1 MSEWWTYSLSDLILF
16 SRAAYF
22 RLFELYNAAI
32 WPAQI
37 AVFALGVVILER
49 SLRGG
54 TRASRGRGIAALLA
68 AGWLW
73 VAIAFHA
80 ARYATLNTA
89 APVFAWIFAIE
100 AALLLW
106 IGVVRGRLLFGRP
119 ETAWEWCGFV
129 LFVFA
134 LAVFPFVALL
144 CGRGLRAAEIFGLS
158 SRPDGRRDPGA
169 PSHVEV
175 PAALAPHDHSDNLVR
190 RDRRHPLRVEDTGLL
205 DRAAR
210 GGDRRGRRRRGPL
223 TRARLMS
230 CAHTRA
236 PDVVRLHA
244 RA

>member
-37 AVFALGVVILER
+37 AVFALGVAILER

-54 TRASRGRGIAALLA
+54 TRAGRAIAALLA

-134 LAVFPFVALL
+134 LAVLPFAALL
-144 CGRGLRAAEIFGLS
+144 CGRGLRAAEIFGLAPDPTAVGTLGLLLMS
-158 SRPDGRRDPGA
+158 KSRPRWPLMIIPTIWCVATGAILSVLKTPDFWIAPLAAVIGVTAAVAGR
-169 PSHVEV
+169 S
-175 PAALAPHDHSDNLVR
+175 
-190 RDRRHPLRVEDTGLL
+190 
-205 DRAAR
+205 
-210 GGDRRGRRRRGPL
+210 
-223 TRARLMS
+223 RAR
-230 CAHTRA
+230 A
-236 PDVVRLHA
+236 
-244 RA
+244 

>member
-16 SRAAYF
+16 SRGAYF
-22 RLFELYNAAI
+22 RLIELYNAAI

-37 AVFALGVVILER
+37 AVFALGVAILER

-54 TRASRGRGIAALLA
+54 SRTGRGIAALLA

-106 IGVVRGRLLFGRP
+106 IGVVGGRLVFGRP
-119 ETAWEWCGFV
+119 ETVSERCGLV

-134 LAVFPFVALL
+134 LAVLPFAALL
-144 CGRGLRAAEIFGLS
+144 CGRGLRAAEIFGLAPDPTAVGTLGLVLMS
-158 SRPDGRRDPGA
+158 KSRPRWPLMIVPTIWCVATGAILSVLKTPDFWIAPLAAVIGVAAAVAGRSGA
-169 PSHVEV
+169 P
-175 PAALAPHDHSDNLVR
+175 A
-190 RDRRHPLRVEDTGLL
+190 
-205 DRAAR
+205 
-210 GGDRRGRRRRGPL
+210 
-223 TRARLMS
+223 
-230 CAHTRA
+230 
-236 PDVVRLHA
+236 
-244 RA
+244 

>member
-37 AVFALGVVILER
+37 AVFALGVAILER

-54 TRASRGRGIAALLA
+54 ARPGRGRGIAALLA
-68 AGWLW
+68 AAWIW

-100 AALLLW
+100 AALLLG

-119 ETAWEWCGFV
+119 ETASEWCGFV

-134 LAVFPFVALL
+134 LAALPFAALL
-144 CGRGLRAAEIFGLS
+144 CGRGLRAAEIFGLAPDPTAVGTLGLVLMAK
-158 SRPDGRRDPGA
+158 SRPRWPLMIVPTIWCVATGAILSVLKTPDFWIAPLAAAIAVVAAFTGRSA
-169 PSHVEV
+169 AHV
-175 PAALAPHDHSDNLVR
+175 
-190 RDRRHPLRVEDTGLL
+190 
-205 DRAAR
+205 
-210 GGDRRGRRRRGPL
+210 
-223 TRARLMS
+223 
-230 CAHTRA
+230 
-236 PDVVRLHA
+236 
-244 RA
+244 

>member
-49 SLRGG
+49 LLRGG
-54 TRASRGRGIAALLA
+54 SRASRGRWIAGVLA

-89 APVFAWIFAIE
+89 APVFAWMFAIE
-100 AALLLW
+100 AALLLG
-106 IGVVRGRLLFGRP
+106 IGVVRGRLVFGRP
-119 ETAWEWCGFV
+119 ETASERCGLV

-134 LAVFPFVALL
+134 LAVLPFAALL
-144 CGRGLRAAEIFGLS
+144 CGRGLRAAEIFGLAPDPTAVGTLGLVLMAK
-158 SRPDGRRDPGA
+158 SRPRWPLMIVPTIWCVATGAILSVLKTPDFWIAPVAAVIGVAAAVAGR
-169 PSHVEV
+169 S
-175 PAALAPHDHSDNLVR
+175 
-190 RDRRHPLRVEDTGLL
+190 
-205 DRAAR
+205 
-210 GGDRRGRRRRGPL
+210 
-223 TRARLMS
+223 RAR
-230 CAHTRA
+230 A
-236 PDVVRLHA
+236 
-244 RA
+244 

>member
-54 TRASRGRGIAALLA
+54 TRASRGIAGALA

-100 AALLLW
+100 AALLLG
-106 IGVVRGRLLFGRP
+106 IGVVRGRLLLGRP
-119 ETAWEWCGFV
+119 ETAWEWSGFG

-134 LAVFPFVALL
+134 LAVHPFAAVL
-144 CGRGLRAAEIFGLS
+144 CGRGLQAAEIFGLAPDPTAVGTLGLVLMS
-158 SRPDGRRDPGA
+158 KSRPRWPLMIIPTLWCVATGAILSVLKTPDFWIAPLAAAIAAVAAFTGRSA
-169 PSHVEV
+169 AHV
-175 PAALAPHDHSDNLVR
+175 
-190 RDRRHPLRVEDTGLL
+190 
-205 DRAAR
+205 
-210 GGDRRGRRRRGPL
+210 
-223 TRARLMS
+223 
-230 CAHTRA
+230 
-236 PDVVRLHA
+236 
-244 RA
+244 

>member
-37 AVFALGVVILER
+37 AVFALGVAILER

-54 TRASRGRGIAALLA
+54 TRASRAGIAALLA

-134 LAVFPFVALL
+134 LAVLPFAALL
-144 CGRGLRAAEIFGLS
+144 CGRGLRAAEIFGLAPDPTAVGTLGLLLMS
-158 SRPDGRRDPGA
+158 KSRPRWPLMIIPTIWCVATGAILSVLKTPDFWIAPLAAVIGVAAAVAGR
-169 PSHVEV
+169 S
-175 PAALAPHDHSDNLVR
+175 
-190 RDRRHPLRVEDTGLL
+190 
-205 DRAAR
+205 
-210 GGDRRGRRRRGPL
+210 
-223 TRARLMS
+223 RAR
-230 CAHTRA
+230 A
-236 PDVVRLHA
+236 
-244 RA
+244 

>member
-37 AVFALGVVILER
+37 AVFALGVAILER

-54 TRASRGRGIAALLA
+54 AGTGRGRGIAALLA
-68 AGWLW
+68 AAWLW

-100 AALLLW
+100 AALLLG
-106 IGVVRGRLLFGRP
+106 IGVVRGRLLLGRP

-134 LAVFPFVALL
+134 LAVHPFAAVL
-144 CGRGLRAAEIFGLS
+144 CGRGLRAAEIFGLAPDPTAVGTLGLLLMS
-158 SRPDGRRDPGA
+158 KSRPRWPLMIVPTIWCVATGAILSVLKTPDFWIAPLAAAIAVVAAFTGRSA
-169 PSHVEV
+169 AHV
-175 PAALAPHDHSDNLVR
+175 
-190 RDRRHPLRVEDTGLL
+190 
-205 DRAAR
+205 
-210 GGDRRGRRRRGPL
+210 
-223 TRARLMS
+223 
-230 CAHTRA
+230 
-236 PDVVRLHA
+236 
-244 RA
+244 

>member
-37 AVFALGVVILER
+37 VVFALGVAILER

-54 TRASRGRGIAALLA
+54 TRASRGIAGLLA

-106 IGVVRGRLLFGRP
+106 IGVVRGRLLLGRP

-134 LAVFPFVALL
+134 LAVLPFAALL
-144 CGRGLRAAEIFGLS
+144 CGRGLRAAEIFGLAPDPTAVGTLGLLLMS
-158 SRPDGRRDPGA
+158 KSRPRWPLMIIPTVWCVATGAILSVLKTPDFWIAPLAAVIGVVAAAAGR
-169 PSHVEV
+169 S
-175 PAALAPHDHSDNLVR
+175 
-190 RDRRHPLRVEDTGLL
+190 
-205 DRAAR
+205 RA
-210 GGDRRGRRRRGPL
+210 
-223 TRARLMS
+223 
-230 CAHTRA
+230 
-236 PDVVRLHA
+236 HA
-244 RA
+244 